1 MFEQLN
7 HLEEH
12 IREIIAEMKNFEQI
26 ARRLVPS
33 PGEIPDLPGIDIYG
47 EVRPLKGAVG
57 GDHIIYV
64 DFNKRYDLAAR
75 IRDAR
80 KNGREEI
87 IPHLEK
93 NRHRAGILLA
103 DVSGHRFTDAM
114 LAAMLH
120 QAFLLGVL
128 YELDYSGNVTPRLI
142 ENINSRF
149 YQSSSVGKYLT
160 LIYGEI
166 SDSGAFQFISAAHPN
181 PVVFSHEYD
190 RIIDIAEDQLLT
202 YPPIGTMTSR
212 EDVDAR
218 GSQSMLGAKENY
230 RTNKIS
236 LMGHSDIMLLFSDG
250 FAEHE
255 DAEQQTYFQTR
266 LEDKLR
272 QVKMLSARD
281 IFNALLTDM
290 LAFAPPQDDI
300 SLIVI
305 KKTG

>member
-1 MFEQLN
+1 M
-7 HLEEH
+7 
-12 IREIIAEMKNFEQI
+12 
-26 ARRLVPS
+26 
-33 PGEIPDLPGIDIYG
+33 
-47 EVRPLKGAVG
+47 
-57 GDHIIYV
+57 
-64 DFNKRYDLAAR
+64 DFNKRYDLEAR

-80 KNGREEI
+80 KAGREEV

-128 YELDYSGNVTPRLI
+128 YELDCYGNVTPRLI

-149 YQSSSVGKYLT
+149 YQSSSVGKFLT

-166 SDSGAFQFISAAHPN
+166 NSDGTFHFISAAHPN

-190 RIIDIAEDQLLT
+190 RIIDIDEEQLLT
-202 YPPIGTMTSR
+202 YPPIGTMPSR

-218 GSQSMLGAKENY
+218 AGQSLLGAKENY
-230 RTNKIS
+230 RTNKLS
-236 LMGHSDIMLLFSDG
+236 LMGTGDIMLLFTDG

-255 DAEQQTYFQTR
+255 NDRHETYFQDK
-266 LEDKLR
+266 LETKLR
-272 QVKMLSARD
+272 QIKMLSARD
-281 IFNALLTDM
+281 IYHALLTDM
-290 LAFAPPQDDI
+290 MAFAPPQDDI

-305 KKTG
+305 KKTA